1 MATYLILSAIRALL
15 VTGFISYITS
25 SILTDRARR
34 LACAAIVA
42 LAFGALMDGITP
54 DGWDYEYMFG
64 HPFFFYLVANLPA
77 VFAVLVTLLI
87 WPQPATSE
95 AAERP

>member
-1 MATYLILSAIRALL
+1 
-15 VTGFISYITS
+15 
-25 SILTDRARR
+25 
-34 LACAAIVA
+34 
-42 LAFGALMDGITP
+42 
-54 DGWDYEYMFG
+54 MFG

-95 AAERP
+95 DAARP